1 MFIAREA
8 ASALEQLAAGF
19 PIVWLTGPRQS
30 GKTTLARSLRPDLPY
45 INLELP
51 DQREFARTDPRG
63 FLAAYALGAVVDEVQ
78 HAPDLM
84 SWLQADVDANGQMG
98 RWWLTGSQQPAIA
111 AGISQSLAG
120 RVGRVE
126 LLPLAGS
133 ELLRA
138 DQLPATLDELLYRG
152 GYPAIY
158 DRDVDPHVWLAN
170 YVATYVERDVRSLA
184 AIRDLETFTRF
195 VRMCAAR
202 SGQLLNTTS
211 LGNDVGVSQ
220 QTVKAWLSI
229 LRATYV
235 VDLVEPYHVNVT
247 TRLVKTPK
255 LVFLDVGLM
264 AYLIGITDASQ
275 IAGHPLR
282 GALFE
287 TWALT
292 ETLKGWRNAT
302 SSRRL
307 TFLRDKN
314 GAELDLVYTVGAT
327 VHGTEFKA
335 GATIASDWIRP
346 ARLWRSRLANANWA
360 PLRVVYGG
368 EIDSSRVSSEGVPVD
383 YVGWRS
389 FTAHP

>member
-1 MFIAREA
+1 MIQRNIEPH
-8 ASALEQLAAGF
+8 LRLLAGQY
-19 PIVWLTGPRQS
+19 PIVTLVGPRQS
-30 GKTTLARSLRPDLPY
+30 GKTTLARKVFPNKPYVTLEDPDV
-45 INLELP
+45 
-51 DQREFARTDPRG
+51 RRFAVEDPRG
-63 FLAAYALGAVVDEVQ
+63 FLSSYPDGAVFDEIQRAPELPSYLQSMVDVNP
-78 HAPDLM
+78 AP
-84 SWLQADVDANGQMG
+84 GQFV
-98 RWWLTGSQQPAIA
+98 LTGSQQFELMTQV
-111 AGISQSLAG
+111 SQSLAG